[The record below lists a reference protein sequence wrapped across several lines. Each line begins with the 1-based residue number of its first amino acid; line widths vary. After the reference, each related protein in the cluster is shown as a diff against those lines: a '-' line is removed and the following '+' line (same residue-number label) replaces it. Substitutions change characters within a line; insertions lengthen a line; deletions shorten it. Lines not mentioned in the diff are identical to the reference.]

1 MYERRWGVIA
11 GSVVAVILVGAIGW
25 AIGRSTAADSAEAD
39 GARQAK
45 VEAIRFVDG
54 TPVGTRHTRAGALTA
69 ADNYVTTA
77 TETVLQ
83 DPARFEALVRRVY
96 APEYQARALREAREA
111 REGAPDLV
119 ADYKAGRTGV
129 AIVAAR
135 RLDSYTD
142 DEAEVTTWRAGVVW
156 GGSTDPFTQW
166 FLTET
171 RLKWDVDGGRWLVA
185 KTDDV
190 QRVAPA
196 PPIRY
201 QDRQALRN
209 ETFTRELRDMTA
221 PIYGASK

>member
-11 GSVVAVILVGAIGW
+11 GGVVAVILVGAIGW
-25 AIGRSTAADSAEAD
+25 AVGRSSAGGTAEAR
-39 GARQAK
+39 GEGQAPTD
-45 VEAIRFVDG
+45 AIRFVNG
-54 TPVGTRHTRAGALTA
+54 VAVGTLRTRAGALTA
-69 ADNYVTTA
+69 ADNYVTAA

-83 DPARFEALVRRVY
+83 DPVRFEALVRRVY
-96 APEYQARALREAREA
+96 APEYQARALSEAREA
-111 REGAPDLV
+111 REGAPQLV
-119 ADYKAGRTGV
+119 EDYKSGRTGV

-135 RLDSYTD
+135 RLDSYTEN
-142 DEAEVTTWRAGVVW
+142 EAEVTTWRAGVVW

-171 RLKWDVDGGRWLVA
+171 RLKWDGDGERWLVA

-201 QDRQALRN
+201 QNRDALRS
-209 ETFTRELRDMTA
+209 ETFDRELRGMTA
-221 PIYGASK
+221 PMYGVSK